1 MKKLVWFAL
10 LTLFTI
16 PLVSASLGTIKE
28 RNSIR
33 SLTYQLDGEDL
44 VFKVTNMGV
53 TKELKRLELDVSGNL
68 LTLAGDNDVYTFEF
82 LKKMS
87 SATRNSYEWCWFE
100 NPQLDNIAPAY
111 LGVVVLGVGA
121 LGSMTLCAVTPGV
134 PFLLGVLVSPFD
146 GLISIG
152 DRVFDVDAIA
162 ARKFNRM
169 LKGENPRVSTKVF
182 NSLVNQISNL

>member
-1 MKKLVWFAL
+1 MKKIILFTL

-87 SATRNSYEWCWFE
+87 SATRNSYEWCWE
-100 NPQLDNIAPAY
+100 IPSNDMRRAA
-111 LGVVVLGVGA
+111 LGVYIFGFGA
-121 LGSMTLCAVTPGV
+121 LGSVTLCAVTPAV

-169 LKGENPRVSTKVF
+169 LKGKNPRVSTKVF
-182 NSLVNQISNL
+182 NSLVSQISNL